1 MKKQIKMTVR
11 AIACALCAVLCLSA
25 FAGCAQ
31 KNEGGK
37 TESLKDTPI
46 TVNAMVVEL
55 AARAGYSTAA
65 LPEQFY
71 LKIDQDGTTY
81 DRNALMK
88 YESSKWVAYDA
99 EYGDPITLLWE
110 GSDGIT
116 VTAATF
122 PLSTTSVNINVET
135 SQNVENKLNLSD
147 HLFYTSSTVNPSTA
161 GINIAFEHIMTKINL
176 TITLGD
182 EFGATTNPISDVTFG
197 GTKTAVTYD
206 YSDEGSSR
214 WSFANDAA
222 ATGIT
227 ALEGA
232 YTAPPPEAPNATAN
246 YEVIL
251 IPQAVAKGTFTVTF
265 EVGERVFSWTYTDAV
280 TFESGYEY
288 TLNLTAGKDKVTS
301 STFTTTAWNTG
312 TGDSNNLIGATE

>member
-31 KNEGGK
+31 KKEN
-37 TESLKDTPI
+37 TASLKDTPI

-55 AARAGYSTAA
+55 AARAGYSTDT

-71 LKIDQDGTTY
+71 LHINQSGTTY
-81 DRNALMK
+81 DYYALMK
-88 YESSKWVAYDA
+88 YESNAWVAYDA
-99 EYGDPITLLWE
+99 ENDDPITMLWE

-122 PLSTTSVNINVET
+122 SLSTTSADINVET
-135 SQNVENKLNLSD
+135 AQNGEDKLDLSD

-161 GINIAFEHIMTKINL
+161 GIDIAFEHIMTKINL

-182 EFGATTNPISDVTFG
+182 EFGATTNSITDVTFG
-197 GTKTAVTYD
+197 GTKNACTYD
-206 YSDEGSSR
+206 YSAEESSR

-227 ALEGA
+227 ALEVD
-232 YTAPPPEAPNATAN
+232 YTAPTTEAPNATAK

-251 IPQAVAKGTFTVTF
+251 IPQEVAAETFTVTF
-265 EVGERVFSWTYTDAV
+265 KVGERVFSWTYTDAV

-301 STFTTTAWNTG
+301 STFTTTAWG
-312 TGDSNNLIGATE
+312 TGSNLTGETE